1 VKIKHILKT
10 KDFRTLI
17 VNGKKL
23 PGRAVLL
30 YVQETKK
37 NGVFPLK
44 VGVTT
49 SKKQAARA
57 VKRNYVKRLIYAE
70 LRKVKVCEDISLGL
84 IVRLIKPVN
93 KMTRKEIACEIQ
105 QDLKVLCGRI
115 DGIL

>member
-1 VKIKHILKT
+1 MKIKHILKT

-17 VNGKKL
+17 QNGKKL

-30 YVQETKK
+30 YVQEIKK
-37 NGVFPLK
+37 NGVFPLEI
-44 VGVTT
+44 GVTT

-57 VKRNYVKRLIYAE
+57 VTRNHVKRLIYAE
-70 LRKVKVCEDISLGL
+70 LRKVKVRRDVSLRL

-93 KMTRKEIACEIQ
+93 KMTRKEIAGEIQ
-105 QDLKVLCGRI
+105 QDLKVLCGQI